1 LKAEDLSMRIV
12 VGLDG
17 SESSLTAHKLI
28 SSTSWPAH
36 TQFLF
41 AHARESSTSWAAMFP
56 GGGWFADGDA
66 RAQSREALRALDAL
80 AEPLRK
86 LGHLVEVQYEEGPAA
101 LTLRD
106 AAAEYGADLIVVGS
120 RGRGPAVSAILGSVS
135 ADLVDHAPC
144 PVLVARQPAVTRI
157 LLATDGSENA
167 HRIPDILGRWH
178 AFRGIPFEVVSVA
191 PSPMHSA
198 ELMVTPWAT
207 PAIDL
212 SDGRM
217 AREAAARQWR
227 FAEDMVDQL
236 VDGGWSAT
244 ASVRFGDAADQ
255 IIAAAQD
262 AGCDLIISGSRG
274 LGDLRRLLTGSVAH
288 DVLLRTHASML
299 VMRGR
304 VPARVEKGALLAVRN
319 AATA

>member
-1 LKAEDLSMRIV
+1 MRIV

-17 SESSLTAHKLI
+17 SAPSLTAHRLI

-41 AHARESSTSWAAMFP
+41 AHARESSTSWAALFP
-56 GGGWFADGDA
+56 GGGWFANGDA
-66 RAQSREALRALDAL
+66 AGESREALLALDAV
-80 AEPLRK
+80 AEPLRQ
-86 LGHLVEVQYEEGPAA
+86 LGHVVEVQYEEGPPAV
-101 LTLRD
+101 LLRD

-120 RGRGPAVSAILGSVS
+120 RGRGPAASAILGSVS

-157 LLATDGSENA
+157 LLATDGSDNA
-167 HRIPDILGRWH
+167 RRIPDILGRWH
-178 AFRGIPFEVVSVA
+178 AFHGVPFEVVSVA
-191 PSPMHSA
+191 PSPTAST

-207 PAIDL
+207 PAVDL

-217 AREAAARQWR
+217 GREAAARQWR
-227 FAEDMVDQL
+227 IAEDMVEQL

-244 ASVRFGDAADQ
+244 ATVRFGDPADQ
-255 IIAAAQD
+255 IIAVAQN
-262 AGCDLIISGSRG
+262 AGCDMIISGSRG

-288 DVLLRTHASML
+288 DVLLHTHASML
-299 VMRGR
+299 VMRGH
-304 VPARVEKGALLAVRN
+304 VPARVEKGALLPMRN